1 MDLDGVD
8 YSVLYPTIGGVAGE
22 RFGRLN
28 DIELETACVQAYND
42 WLIEEWAGASP
53 RFVPQCI
60 VPIWPM
66 ERTVA
71 EIRRAVGMGHKG
83 VIYPASPMELKSVP
97 HINEPAYDPLW
108 SVCQELSVPLCFHS
122 GASPKIQMR
131 PDDNF
136 SPAAARAFSGIV
148 RSVSSIAV
156 LANFLFSRV
165 LYRFPNLK
173 VVFAESSIG
182 WAAYEMEY
190 ADYQSAA
197 DGLPQEGYP
206 LKPSELFQR
215 QCYFTCWY
223 DRESLRVRRYPGNA
237 NILWSTNFPLETS
250 TWPAYTSP
258 YRERYSPACPSK
270 SNGKSSGRTRPN
282 SIRLSH
288 SHQCRG
294 GKMNRPKVRHVA
306 VMTKNREKMVEFY
319 QKIFGLEP
327 KRGFGGAIYMSDGD
341 VNIALIEVKREDQ
354 KEGINHFGFE
364 VDDLDEIKRRL
375 KEAGFSS
382 EIDSKS
388 DKDSD
393 HRIQDPDG
401 HWVDMA
407 VKLRWPK

>member
-1 MDLDGVD
+1 MDIKFGLISADDHVHEHPEVWTARMSKQKWGNLVPHLETQADGSQHWLVAGAPVD
-8 YSVLYPTIGGVAGE
+8 LPRAGGTNGTAGTRAQDPKRWDEVPAAAYSAVERLKVMDADGIDCSVLYPTIGGMAGE
-22 RFGRLN
+22 RFGRLD

-42 WLIEEWAGASP
+42 WLIEEWTGASP

-83 VIYPASPMELKSVP
+83 VIYPASPMELKKVP
-97 HINEPAYDPLW
+97 HINEPVYDPLW
-108 SVCQELSVPLCFHS
+108 SVCQELGVPLCFHS

-131 PDDNF
+131 PDNNF
-136 SPAAARAFSGIV
+136 SPATARAFSGIV

-156 LANFLFSRV
+156 LANFLFSQV

-197 DGLPQEGYP
+197 DGLPQEGYA

-223 DRESLRVRRYPGNA
+223 DRESMRVRRYPGSA

-250 TWPAYTSP
+250 TWPD
-258 YRERYSPACPSK
+258 
-270 SNGKSSGRTRPN
+270 TR
-282 SIRLSH
+282 
-288 SHQCRG
+288 
-294 GKMNRPKVRHVA
+294 RHVESA
-306 VMTKNREKMVEFY
+306 FAGVPERE
-319 QKIFGLEP
+319 Q
-327 KRGFGGAIYMSDGD
+327 R
-341 VNIALIEVKREDQ
+341 Q
-354 KEGINHFGFE
+354 
-364 VDDLDEIKRRL
+364 IKW
-375 KEAGFSS
+375 ENA
-382 EIDSKS
+382 
-388 DKDSD
+388 
-393 HRIQDPDG
+393 
-401 HWVDMA
+401 A
-407 VKLRWPK
+407 KLYSL

>member
-1 MDLDGVD
+1 MERRELALGIPSDGTEMPAAAYSAAERLKAMNLDGVD

-22 RFGRLN
+22 RFGRLD

-108 SVCQELSVPLCFHS
+108 SVCQELGVPLCFHS
-122 GASPKIQMR
+122 GASPKIQMQ
-131 PDDNF
+131 PDNNF

-223 DRESLRVRRYPGNA
+223 DRESVRVRRYPGNA

-250 TWPAYTSP
+250 TWPDTRRRIESAFAGVP
-258 YRERYSPACPSK
+258 EQEQRQIKWENAAKLYS
-270 SNGKSSGRTRPN
+270 
-282 SIRLSH
+282 L
-288 SHQCRG
+288 
-294 GKMNRPKVRHVA
+294 
-306 VMTKNREKMVEFY
+306 
-319 QKIFGLEP
+319 
-327 KRGFGGAIYMSDGD
+327 
-341 VNIALIEVKREDQ
+341 
-354 KEGINHFGFE
+354 
-364 VDDLDEIKRRL
+364 
-375 KEAGFSS
+375 
-382 EIDSKS
+382 
-388 DKDSD
+388 
-393 HRIQDPDG
+393 
-401 HWVDMA
+401 
-407 VKLRWPK
+407 